1 LPTTSSANRPLALIT
16 GASAGIGLELARVFA
31 RKGFDL
37 VLVARRLDALEAE
50 AGRLEGKHG
59 ARVRTFR
66 ADLSSLEAPTQIFD
80 FTTNEHLQVD
90 VLVNNA
96 GAGLGGDFADTDI
109 QRQLEI
115 IQLNISALTHL
126 TYLFLPAMI
135 KRRAGWIMNV
145 ASTAAFQPGPFM
157 AVYYAS
163 KAYVL
168 SFSQAIA
175 EELRKTG
182 VTVSALCPGPT
193 ESEFAKTAH
202 IGKTRLFRAKA
213 AASAAD
219 VAEYAYTA
227 LMSGK
232 RVAIPGTMNKL
243 VAQANRVAP
252 RILATKISR
261 MLQEPL

>member
-1 LPTTSSANRPLALIT
+1 
-16 GASAGIGLELARVFA
+16 
-31 RKGFDL
+31 
-37 VLVARRLDALEAE
+37 
-50 AGRLEGKHG
+50 
-59 ARVRTFR
+59 
-66 ADLSSLEAPTQIFD
+66 LEAPTQIFD

-219 VAEYAYTA
+219 VAEYGYAA